1 MDQQDHG
8 YIIFANGHAG
18 RDADDMSSCSTTSTI
33 STLSFTI
40 AESPS
45 KRPRLAVVPSPQ
57 HQTIIPQQ
65 KYFVPNPIP
74 VDALPAATMTSEKRK
89 RGTNYCRSEIKS
101 LLDTIEI
108 INPKDPCLWEV
119 VQRHHST
126 RWPSRDRP
134 ASSLRKK
141 FREICCADP
150 KDASGISKIG
160 KAEVLRAIKIK
171 NSLDKS
177 IWRKLAILKQQLDAT
192 KKVTHTVS
200 FSQQQSNIYTCQ
212 MENQKSLT
220 GPPST
225 VLGKKRKAS
234 LVGSSLHR
242 SRAFID
248 LTTIN
253 IPLNVPNPLSNL
265 TSPDVPPV
273 IQIPCSPEGVTPL
286 SDDLDNISELGL
298 DEELDLDGFE
308 PEMKTSDPQEGMVC
322 ARTLLDPTLP
332 PLIVKSVTPPP
343 PEQISLDLSTLKL
356 PFPII
361 VAPSVD

>member
-8 YIIFANGHAG
+8 YIIFANGHHG
-18 RDADDMSSCSTTSTI
+18 RRDADDMSSCSSTSTI
-33 STLSFTI
+33 STLSFTV

-57 HQTIIPQQ
+57 HQENIAQQ
-65 KYFVPNPIP
+65 KYFVPNPIH
-74 VDALPAATMTSEKRK
+74 VDVPPSATTCMASEKRK

-108 INPKDPCLWEV
+108 INPKDPCLWEA
-119 VQRHHST
+119 VQKHHNA
-126 RWPSRDRP
+126 RWPNRDRP

-141 FREICCADP
+141 FREICSADP
-150 KDASGISKIG
+150 EDPSSISKIG
-160 KAEVLRAIKIK
+160 KPDVLRAIKIK

-200 FSQQQSNIYTCQ
+200 FSPPAPSQVESQQSV
-212 MENQKSLT
+212 T
-220 GPPST
+220 GG
-225 VLGKKRKAS
+225 LGKKRKAS

-265 TSPDVPPV
+265 SSPDVPPV
-273 IQIPCSPEGVTPL
+273 IQIPCSPEGATTL
-286 SDDLDNISELGL
+286 SNDLDNISELGL

-308 PEMKTSDPQEGMVC
+308 PEMKSSDPQEGMVF
-322 ARTLLDPTLP
+322 ARTLLDPTLS
-332 PLIVKSVTPPP
+332 PLHLKSVTPPP
-343 PEQISLDLSTLKL
+343 PEQVSLDLSTSKH
-356 PFPII
+356 PFPIL